1 MYERV
6 VEIIM
11 FLVNELKSSKQLS
24 EVDVAVLSNNGY
36 TASEISTAFSWLF
49 ERMNVGQPVVD
60 GVEASDESHRIL
72 HDVEKMVI
80 SPEAYGYLL
89 QAHQFGILNNGD
101 IETIIE
107 RIMAAG
113 FSTVGIAEMKSFIAG
128 MLFDTESQ
136 QGSGGRI
143 SWGSND
149 SVH

>member
-49 ERMNVGQPVVD
+49 ERMNVGQAM
-60 GVEASDESHRIL
+60 VEQSEANPASHRIL

-89 QAHQFGILNNGD
+89 QAQQFKILTNSD

-113 FSTVGIAEMKSFIAG
+113 FSTVGIPEMKSFIAG
-128 MLFDTESQ
+128 MLFDTDSQ